1 MKMPPSNIAKIFGPT
16 LVGYSS
22 NDPDQHAIFTETIIQ
37 ASVSVFCR
45 RFTDSIG
52 QLFHPFLNSGYGN
65 VIEDPSRLLGTVCK
79 YQVERKSERKER

>member
-1 MKMPPSNIAKIFGPT
+1 MPPTNIAKIFGPT

-37 ASVSVFCR
+37 ASVSIDR
-45 RFTDSIG
+45 LDRTIS
-52 QLFHPFLNSGYGN
+52 QLIFNVRPSGHGN

-79 YQVERKSERKER
+79 YQVERKSVREER